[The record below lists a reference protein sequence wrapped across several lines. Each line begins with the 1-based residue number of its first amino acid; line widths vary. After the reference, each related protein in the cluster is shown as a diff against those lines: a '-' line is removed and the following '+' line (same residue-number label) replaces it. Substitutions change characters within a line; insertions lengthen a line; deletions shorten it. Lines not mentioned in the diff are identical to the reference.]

1 MFVFFLILERMVSN
15 TERIFNSDLLMK
27 CSRKSFKCLEKFYSM
42 DPEINPPPF
51 GHLRAK
57 IVNYTYIHTYIRLL
71 TTSPKG
77 LFSANYKE
85 KDKNKNIYK
94 LFKVT
99 IANH

>member
-42 DPEINPPPF
+42 DPEINTPPF

-57 IVNYTYIHTYIRLL
+57 IVNYL
-71 TTSPKG
+71 TVLVDTKTILQLFTSP
-77 LFSANYKE
+77 LSTYSSVN
-85 KDKNKNIYK
+85 N
-94 LFKVT
+94 
-99 IANH
+99 